1 MLEPPVDL
9 TTRLPGRVTFRR
21 LSADDAAAFAAHVSS
36 DLDRLRTHLPWPDVT
51 STPEGAAEWLRA
63 YDRQEDGRVG
73 VGGMWHDGEL
83 LGGALL
89 FHHDTGFATVEL
101 GCWVVAAGEGAG
113 VVSAAC
119 RVLLAHARTDLRV
132 ERVEWHAASATCDR
146 GSSPSGSASATRARC
161 GPTTCCAASGSTP
174 TSLSLVGTELDAF
187 VTG

>member
-1 MLEPPVDL
+1 MLEHPVVLETGL
-9 TTRLPGRVTFRR
+9 TGEVTFRR
-21 LSADDAAAFAAHVSS
+21 LSADDAAAFAVHVSS

-51 STPEGAAEWLRA
+51 STPEGAAEWLSA

-89 FHHDTGFATVEL
+89 FHHDPGFATVEL

-119 RVLLAHARTDLRV
+119 RVLLAHARTDLKV
-132 ERVEWHAASATCDR
+132 ERVEWHAASANVRSRQLAERLGFRYEGTMRSNYVLR
-146 GSSPSGSASATRARC
+146 GERLDTDVM
-161 GPTTCCAASGSTP
+161 
-174 TSLSLVGTELDAF
+174 SLVGTELDAF